1 MFVIVITFSPLNKSP
16 NLLLKWWIA
25 DSQHVRKNPS
35 AVESSVEQLRSW
47 DLPQAS
53 WPSTPCWMEM
63 SPGGKP
69 WWFPITRFAG
79 AGCGHFCWGNPS
91 GHDFLFFGRITLSWK
106 DWEISV
112 FANRMP
118 TDQYRFCHVFA
129 MFFSVSAATAAT
141 FEFQRCEWSLRRYAR
156 SVLRSGYKAS
166 RRCFVEIIH
175 IIYIC
180 IHHVYVCTSPF
191 KCLYESYIYNMFRT
205 YIVWFVSDSH
215 VIHIWFFKFLHIFV
229 SNHLR
234 IVGHPMSVFASPWPA
249 SLGSE
254 LGIEQPVFCSPFESS
269 FRCLWKI
276 PIGFQESHDLH
287 SYSMS
292 WTILWNA
299 MNSNEKY
306 DLLVVT
312 LW

>member
-1 MFVIVITFSPLNKSP
+1 MSEKIPQQWSPQWSSWGPETCPKHLDLQRLAGWKCLLAVNHGGFPSPDSLVLVAAIFVGEIHQDMIFCFSAGSHYPGKTEKS
-16 NLLLKWWIA
+16 
-25 DSQHVRKNPS
+25 QF
-35 AVESSVEQLRSW
+35 
-47 DLPQAS
+47 LPTECQQIN
-53 WPSTPCWMEM
+53 T
-63 SPGGKP
+63 
-69 WWFPITRFAG
+69 
-79 AGCGHFCWGNPS
+79 
-91 GHDFLFFGRITLSWK
+91 
-106 DWEISV
+106 
-112 FANRMP
+112 
-118 TDQYRFCHVFA
+118 VFA
-129 MFFSVSAATAAT
+129 MFLPCFSRFQLQLQLLLSSNVASDPYAVTPGPCCAVAT
-141 FEFQRCEWSLRRYAR
+141 RPRGDVSLRSFTSYT
-156 SVLRSGYKAS
+156 SVYIMYMSVHLRLNV
-166 RRCFVEIIH
+166 CMNH
-175 IIYIC
+175 I
-180 IHHVYVCTSPF
+180 
-191 KCLYESYIYNMFRT
+191 YIYNMFRT

>member
-16 NLLLKWWIA
+16 NLLLKWWIT

-53 WPSTPCWMEM
+53 WPSTPCWMDA

-191 KCLYESYIYNMFRT
+191 KCLYESYIYIICFVHILYDSYLIHM
-205 YIVWFVSDSH
+205 WFIFDSSNFFTSSYRIILELW
-215 VIHIWFFKFLHIFV
+215 VIPCRFSLPHDLLHLDQNLA
-229 SNHLR
+229 SN
-234 IVGHPMSVFASPWPA
+234 
-249 SLGSE
+249 
-254 LGIEQPVFCSPFESS
+254 SPFFAALFSRHSVACE
-269 FRCLWKI
+269 K
-276 PIGFQESHDLH
+276 FQLDSRNPMIFTVIQCRER
-287 SYSMS
+287 SYEMP
-292 WTILWNA
+292 WTQMKNTIC
-299 MNSNEKY
+299 
-306 DLLVVT
+306 
-312 LW
+312 